1 LLTPS
6 PPPLPHR
13 RIHPPTVTFSAIL
26 LAFDAFDA
34 NGDGVVDLYECVE
47 LLFPARVN
55 AREEVAAQ
63 YVARDLEKKGVR
75 SKSLADASTDV
86 MSAVMKI
93 AHVIFD
99 REIKLKKVRGAL
111 SVVHTHLYG
120 RKLETA

>member
-1 LLTPS
+1 
-6 PPPLPHR
+6 
-13 RIHPPTVTFSAIL
+13 
-26 LAFDAFDA
+26 
-34 NGDGVVDLYECVE
+34 VVDLYECVE

-93 AHVIFD
+93 AHVVFD
-99 REIKLKKVRGAL
+99 REIKLKKVCLVRSLRPLVWPKTRDGVSEVYFIGDL
-111 SVVHTHLYG
+111 T
-120 RKLETA
+120 

>member
-1 LLTPS
+1 
-6 PPPLPHR
+6 
-13 RIHPPTVTFSAIL
+13 
-26 LAFDAFDA
+26 
-34 NGDGVVDLYECVE
+34 VVDLYECVE

-93 AHVIFD
+93 AHVVFD
-99 REIKLKKVRGAL
+99 REIKLKKVQ
-111 SVVHTHLYG
+111 
-120 RKLETA
+120 TA